1 METGKVN
8 SQTTTRELTFGEK
21 AAGVSFNPGG
31 HSEVNDIKQQ
41 AAKMID
47 TINDLRKATTS
58 SDKIRY
64 YSAAITELEKAQ
76 MLAVKAITWQ
86 Y

>member
-1 METGKVN
+1 MEGQNT
-8 SQTTTRELTFGEK
+8 QATRELTFGEK
-21 AAGVSFNPGG
+21 AAGVSFNPGK
-31 HSEVNDIKQQ
+31 HPEVDDIKNQ
-41 AAKMID
+41 AAQMID
-47 TINDLRKATTS
+47 TINNLRSATTNP
-58 SDKIRY
+58 DKIRY